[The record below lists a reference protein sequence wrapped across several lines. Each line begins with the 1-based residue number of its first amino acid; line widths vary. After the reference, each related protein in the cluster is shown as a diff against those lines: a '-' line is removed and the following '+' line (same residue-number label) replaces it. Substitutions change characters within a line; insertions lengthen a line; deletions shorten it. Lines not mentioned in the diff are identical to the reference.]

1 MNAKRCGRSRLLVG
15 MALAGSLGV
24 GAQEPVLR
32 PGAAPALP
40 ESLAREAAA
49 AMNRGAAYLLGK
61 QNADG
66 SWQNFPAITALAC
79 VALRPCQLPERDETR
94 LAAIARGRQYILA
107 NVQPDGAICTPD
119 RMYVN
124 YSTAVCLSALA
135 VLGNPADIPVVRKT
149 RQYLVAQQL
158 DEDHATQPVTK
169 DNPNYGGFGYGESTS
184 QGPGRGPGIGVPG
197 RGPGTGGP
205 GPARRTG
212 ESAAGGTRRDGPGRS
227 APGTGAPDPGRG
239 AGTSA
244 GMPPGGPLPRADLS
258 CTQWVLEALYLSDA
272 VDRDAPGKS
281 DVEAR
286 EVDLAWQ
293 KAVSFL
299 QAVQNLQK
307 TGEGG
312 WVVSEGK
319 DGGFAYLPTGPGE
332 SDSMRSYG
340 SMTYAGL
347 KSMLYAKLAPDDARV
362 KAALEWARQ
371 HYTVAENPGMEAA
384 GHFYYL
390 LTFAKAH
397 AVWGGANVVTADGVQ
412 HDWRRDL
419 VTKLLELQKE
429 EGQWWNDRSG
439 RWQENN
445 PELVTCYA
453 LISLGIATGGAK

>member
-1 MNAKRCGRSRLLVG
+1 MNAERCGRCRLLAGV
-15 MALAGSLGV
+15 ALAGSLGLA
-24 GAQEPVLR
+24 AQEPVLH
-32 PGAAPALP
+32 PGSAPALP
-40 ESLAREAAA
+40 ESLAREAAT
-49 AMNRGAAYLLGK
+49 AMNRGAAYLLAK

-66 SWQNFPAITALAC
+66 AWQNFPAITALAC

-94 LAAIARGRQYILA
+94 LAAIEKGRQYILA
-107 NVQPDGAICTPD
+107 NAQPDGAICTPD
-119 RMYVN
+119 RVYVN

-135 VLGNPADIPVVRKT
+135 ILGNPADVTVIRKT

-169 DNPNYGGFGYGESTS
+169 DNPNYGGFGYGESAGR
-184 QGPGRGPGIGVPG
+184 GPGRGPGG
-197 RGPGTGGP
+197 GGP
-205 GPARRTG
+205 GV
-212 ESAAGGTRRDGPGRS
+212 GGPGMGGPGRR
-227 APGTGAPDPGRG
+227 PG
-239 AGTSA
+239 AGEGA
-244 GMPPGGPLPRADLS
+244 GMPPGGRLPRADLS

-281 DVEAR
+281 DAEAR

-319 DGGFAYLPTGPGE
+319 DGGFAYLPAGPGE

-347 KSMLYAKLAPDDARV
+347 KSMIYAKLAPDDARV
-362 KAALEWARQ
+362 KAAVEWARQ

-397 AVWGGANVVTADGVQ
+397 AVWGGASVVTADGLQ

-453 LISLGIATGGAK
+453 LISLGIATGGSK

>member
-1 MNAKRCGRSRLLVG
+1 MNARRCGPSRLLAG
-15 MALAGSLGV
+15 IALAGSLGV

-40 ESLAREAAA
+40 ESLAREAAT
-49 AMNRGAAYLLGK
+49 AMKRGAAYLLGK
-61 QNADG
+61 QSADG
-66 SWQNFPAITALAC
+66 AWQNFPAITALAC
-79 VALRPCQLPERDETR
+79 VALRPCQLPEQDESR
-94 LAAIARGRQYILA
+94 LAAIEKGRQYILA

-119 RMYVN
+119 RVYVN

-135 VLGNPADIPVVRKT
+135 ILADPADIPVIRKT

-158 DEDHATQPVTK
+158 DEDHATQPVAK
-169 DNPNYGGFGYGESTS
+169 DNPNYGGFGYGESAS
-184 QGPGRGPGIGVPG
+184 RGPGGGPGRGPGRGPGMGGPG
-197 RGPGTGGP
+197 RGPG
-205 GPARRTG
+205 AG
-212 ESAAGGTRRDGPGRS
+212 EG
-227 APGTGAPDPGRG
+227 
-239 AGTSA
+239 A
-244 GMPPGGPLPRADLS
+244 GMPPGGRLPRADLS

-347 KSMLYAKLAPDDARV
+347 KSMIYAKLAPDDARV

-453 LISLGIATGGAK
+453 LISLGIATGGVK